1 MRYNLESRVER
12 LERQRPANPYEH
24 LSYEE
29 LEARITALE
38 EELSQGWG
46 FSAKGLEIAELRQ
59 LIESDERGD
68 SETVDV
74 LLDQF
79 RRKYGPPLARVSL

>member
-1 MRYNLESRVER
+1 MNYNLESRVER

-29 LEARITALE
+29 LEARIAALD
-38 EELSQGWG
+38 EELSQRCG
-46 FSAKGLEIAELRQ
+46 FSAKGMEIAEIRQ
-59 LIESDERGD
+59 LVEADERGD
-68 SETVDV
+68 SETVDA
-74 LLDQF
+74 LLEQF